1 MIKKIKGI
9 VHRYIHVLNMD
20 PRVTALSEQPVR
32 EKKDTPRWVHI
43 ALFLATLVTTTV
55 AGASSYES
63 IPAVIIS
70 GLPFSITIMTILL
83 AHEMGHFITA
93 RHFGMKATLP
103 YFIPFPSLIGTMGAV
118 IKIKSPMRS
127 NRALLLVGAMGPV
140 TGFVLSLIA
149 VIAGMFLSEVRLLPP
164 VTGDMAMPVFGD
176 SILFASVTYLV
187 HGPIPPGYDIFLSPY
202 AWAGWIGCL
211 VTSLNLMPLGQ
222 LDGGHILYALIGRK
236 QLYAGWAVFGFL
248 VILSFVWP
256 GWLVWVFIT
265 LFFLMVGH
273 PVIRDNTELS
283 RNEKL
288 LGWSCMIILVLT
300 FIPVPVQLIECN
312 TVYPIQCDSCSGSLE
327 PSGIA
332 LIKGRIHFVSD
343 NPEDRS
349 IYLLKQKGNAYAA
362 RPLQLFDFSGFSARK
377 TGHSPDLEGLLFNR
391 GNLYAVDERNRLIF
405 RISKQGRF
413 TVLRHDIARY
423 NASRGISFS
432 DDSNAGFEGI
442 ACNEEGT
449 VFYIANE
456 REKATVYILKKKGD
470 RLVTTDH
477 IFPEAYNGG
486 ICSDISDLFYEK
498 GHLYILSRNERRI
511 LKLDLKTL
519 AVCQTYSYLAATKG
533 LYHSPRGYG
542 FAEALTMDRSK
553 IYLLLDSNGQPF
565 HGNTDGRH
573 GALVILPRPDNF

>member
-1 MIKKIKGI
+1 
-9 VHRYIHVLNMD
+9 MD
-20 PRVTALSEQPVR
+20 PRVTAMVEQQ
-32 EKKDTPRWVHI
+32 EQTKKDTPLWVHV
-43 ALFLATLVTTTV
+43 ALFFATLVTTTL

-63 IPAVIIS
+63 IPVIITS

-83 AHEMGHFITA
+83 AHEMGHFLTA

-149 VIAGMFLSEVRLLPP
+149 VVAGIYFSEIRQLPAI
-164 VTGDMAMPVFGD
+164 TGDMAMPIFGD
-176 SILFASVTYLV
+176 SILFASVTYLI

-236 QLYAGWAVFGFL
+236 QLYVGWGVFAGLAA
-248 VILSFVWP
+248 LSFVWP

-273 PVIRDNTELS
+273 PVIRDNTVLS

-288 LGWSCMIILVLT
+288 LGWSCVLIFLLT
-300 FIPVPVQLIECN
+300 FIPVPVQIIERN
-312 TVYPIQCDSCSGSLE
+312 TVFPIHCSTCTGNLE

-332 LIKGRIHFVSD
+332 LVKGRIHFISD
-343 NPEDRS
+343 NQDDVS
-349 IYLLKQKGNAYAA
+349 IFLLKQKGPIYSA
-362 RPLQLFDFSGFSARK
+362 RPLQLFDFSGLPSM
-377 TGHSPDLEGLLFNR
+377 GSSHPLDLEGLLYHN
-391 GNLYAVDERNRLIF
+391 GNFYTVDERNRRIF

-413 TVLRHDIARY
+413 TLLPHDIARY
-423 NASRGISFS
+423 NAQKGISFS
-432 DDSNAGFEGI
+432 RHRNAGFEGI
-442 ACNEEGT
+442 ACDEKGST
-449 VFYIANE
+449 FYIANE
-456 REKATVYILKKKGD
+456 REKATIYILKKKEN
-470 RLVTTDH
+470 RLVTASH
-477 IFPEAYNGG
+477 IFLKDLNGG
-486 ICSDISDLFYEK
+486 GSDISDLFYEK
-498 GHLYILSRNERRI
+498 GTLYILNRRERRI

-519 AVCQTYSYLAATKG
+519 EIRQTYSYGSVTKG
-533 LYHSPRGYG
+533 LYPSPRGYG
-542 FAEALTMDRSK
+542 FAEALAMDREK
-553 IYLLLDSNGQPF
+553 IYMLLDSNGTAF
-565 HGNTDGRH
+565 LEDSGGTH
-573 GALVILPRPDNF
+573 GALVILPRPGDF